1 MKPTDEITCFLYR
14 FSLFYFFFS
23 ISSPSC
29 CSCLSMMYLQNFSF
43 YFCVFRR
50 RFSPSSFSFL
60 SVTAACSP
68 VFFFSCCCRYAI
80 IVRVVFLSPTLFLP
94 SSYLVVTRRR
104 YYIGVLFIPFFPLLS
119 AHRATTCVDFSFL
132 SRYNILL
139 VLYATPTF
147 SNVCTHTHVFQLYR
161 YNVGHAQ

>member
-1 MKPTDEITCFLYR
+1 
-14 FSLFYFFFS
+14 
-23 ISSPSC
+23 
-29 CSCLSMMYLQNFSF
+29 MMYYLQNFSF

-104 YYIGVLFIPFFPLLS
+104 YYIGVLFIPFFPFFQLIERQHAS
-119 AHRATTCVDFSFL
+119 IFL
-132 SRYNILL
+132 FFLDIISCLFYMRHQLFQMS
-139 VLYATPTF
+139 VH
-147 SNVCTHTHVFQLYR
+147 THTYFSCI
-161 YNVGHAQ
+161 GTT